1 MYIEPFAAIA
11 NRAAR
16 YVLAQPA
23 LLGPEAGSFN
33 KEAGREILH
42 DSLWPDARDFS
53 RERKAVPI
61 PNLFI
66 IIDLSPQYNDANSYG

>member
-1 MYIEPFAAIA
+1 MAGAQASLEHPA
-11 NRAAR
+11 NHLK
-16 YVLAQPA
+16 VSGEDLSCP
-23 LLGPEAGSFN
+23 
-33 KEAGREILH
+33 H
-42 DSLWPDARDFS
+42 DSLRPDACDFS